1 MVQHENGKVDDT
13 SKLMYS
19 VKAMGIYDYTTS
31 GGKNLIMEYT
41 NNLPDA
47 LKTEVL
53 ETRQL
58 IREKG
63 VEAFQLL
70 ATRQLYKKLWEIKIS
85 QERIMYV
92 IRDQESVFFLNI
104 CKKQKGKAEKQELER
119 AKKRAKAAGLL

>member
-1 MVQHENGKVDDT
+1 MRPLKARKNEYTFCNLESNVPKNAVLLMTGSHEN
-13 SKLMYS
+13 
-19 VKAMGIYDYTTS
+19 A
-31 GGKNLIMEYT
+31 
-41 NNLPDA
+41 P
-47 LKTEVL
+47 VL
-53 ETRQL
+53 
-58 IREKG
+58 
-63 VEAFQLL
+63 FQLL

>member
-1 MVQHENGKVDDT
+1 MRPLKARKNEYTFCNLESNVPKNAGLLMIGSHEN
-13 SKLMYS
+13 
-19 VKAMGIYDYTTS
+19 A
-31 GGKNLIMEYT
+31 
-41 NNLPDA
+41 P
-47 LKTEVL
+47 VL
-53 ETRQL
+53 
-58 IREKG
+58 
-63 VEAFQLL
+63 FQLL

>member
-1 MVQHENGKVDDT
+1 MRPLKARKNEYTFCDLESNVPKNAGLLLMTGNHEN
-13 SKLMYS
+13 
-19 VKAMGIYDYTTS
+19 A
-31 GGKNLIMEYT
+31 
-41 NNLPDA
+41 P
-47 LKTEVL
+47 VL
-53 ETRQL
+53 
-58 IREKG
+58 
-63 VEAFQLL
+63 FQLL